1 MLKPLLISA
10 SLSGSLLVGS
20 FLWQEIQPDVENTV
34 SYTSVENVIKNAS
47 FLRDLGTENAVFL
60 SYSEV
65 VKDIPNL
72 IYNATDNSIE
82 YRTETSCNIAY
93 LTDNSYKI
101 SVC

>member
-1 MLKPLLISA
+1 MLKPLLISV

-20 FLWQEIQPDVENTV
+20 LLWQEIQPDVENTV